1 MDNLILWIIFMLV
14 DLSLVILAFKL
25 FGKVGLYIT
34 IAMSIILAN
43 IQVIKIIDIFGI
55 TITLGNVLYGSIFL
69 ATDLL
74 SEFYGKKDARKGV
87 WIGFFVMIVATI
99 YMQFAIMFKPS
110 VDDFIQP
117 HMVAMFSFFP
127 RIVFASMVAYLMSQ
141 MHDVWAFNFWK
152 KKTKG
157 KYLWIRNNASTV
169 VSQLIDSA
177 IFCTI
182 AFLGV
187 FSRSI
192 FFQIL
197 ITTYIFKVIV
207 AAVDTPFIYLAKRL
221 IKA

>member
-187 FSRSI
+187 FSGSI

>member
-55 TITLGNVLYGSIFL
+55 TITLGNILYGSIFL

>member
-1 MDNLILWIIFMLV
+1 MNNLILWIIFMLV

-25 FGKVGLYIT
+25 FGKIGLYTT

-43 IQVIKIIDIFGI
+43 IQVIKVIDIFGI

-87 WIGFFVMIVATI
+87 WIGFFVIIVATI
-99 YMQFAIMFKPS
+99 YMQFALMFKPS

-117 HMVAMFSFFP
+117 HMEAIFSFFP
-127 RIVFASMVAYLMSQ
+127 RIVFASMVAYLISQ
-141 MHDVWAFNFWK
+141 MHDVWAFNYWK

-157 KYLWIRNNASTV
+157 KYLWVRNNASTL

-187 FSRSI
+187 FSGSI

-197 ITTYIFKVIV
+197 ITTYIFKVVV
-207 AAVDTPFIYLAKRL
+207 AAVDTPFIYLAKHL
-221 IKA
+221 IK